1 MAGGKLAAARKR
13 MLDMWNCRLKS
24 RAAAAVLA
32 VLAGVLSTAAPAQA
46 QTFPNKTIRLVV
58 PYPPGGGNDVLGR
71 LFAAQL
77 STSMGQP
84 VIVDNRAGAGG
95 NIGTEFVAHAAAD
108 GYTLLY
114 ASNSLVIGPSLYSKL
129 GYSLSDLAP
138 VSLVANFPIAIV
150 VNSSVPAKNIK
161 ELVELSKKRP
171 LNYGSTGTGSANHL
185 TGVLLNN
192 VAGIENVHVP
202 YKGAGP
208 MMTALLGGEIEFAA
222 PNIFTAAPHARND
235 RLRILAVTGPKPSAT
250 LPGVPTVAADYP
262 GFDTS
267 VWHGFLTTAGTPPA
281 VIATLHREIVKAL
294 ASPLIRDALE
304 KGGADPVGSTPAEF
318 AAVIDQDTKKYA
330 KLVKISGAK
339 AD

>member
-1 MAGGKLAAARKR
+1 
-13 MLDMWNCRLKS
+13 MWSCRLK
-24 RAAAAVLA
+24 AGAVAAVLA
-32 VLAGVLSTAAPAQA
+32 ALAGVLSIAAPAYA

-58 PYPPGGGNDVLGR
+58 PSSPGGGNDVLGR

-77 STSMGQP
+77 SASLGQP

-95 NIGTEFVAHAAAD
+95 NIGTEMVAHSTAD

-114 ASNSLVIGPSLYSKL
+114 ANNSLVIGPSLYAKL
-129 GYSLSDLAP
+129 NYSLQDLAP

-150 VNSSVPAKNIK
+150 VNASVPAKNVK
-161 ELVELSKKRP
+161 ELVALSRKRP

-185 TGVLLNN
+185 TGVLLNS

-222 PNIFTAAPHARND
+222 ANIFSAAPHARSD
-235 RLRILAVTGPKPSAT
+235 KLRILAVTGPKPSAA

-267 VWHGFLTTAGTPPA
+267 VWHGFMTTAGTPPA
-281 VIATLHREIVKAL
+281 VIAILHREIIKAL
-294 ASPLIRDALE
+294 QTPQIREALE
-304 KGGADPVGSTPAEF
+304 KGEIGRAHV
-318 AAVIDQDTKKYA
+318 
-330 KLVKISGAK
+330 
-339 AD
+339 

>member
-1 MAGGKLAAARKR
+1 MLNRRLTVGAAT
-13 MLDMWNCRLKS
+13 
-24 RAAAAVLA
+24 AVLA
-32 VLAGVLSTAAPAQA
+32 IFAGVLSVAAPASA
-46 QTFPNKTIRLVV
+46 QTFPNKTIRLVI

-77 STSMGQP
+77 STSLGQP

-95 NIGTEFVAHAAAD
+95 NIGTEFVAHSTPD

-114 ASNSLVIGPSLYSKL
+114 ASNSLVIGPSLYTKL
-129 GYSLSDLAP
+129 NYSLKDLAP
-138 VSLVANFPIAIV
+138 VSLVANFPIALV
-150 VNSSVPAKNIK
+150 ANASVPVKSVK
-161 ELVELSKKRP
+161 ELVELAKKRG

-208 MMTALLGGEIEFAA
+208 MMTALLGGEIDFAA
-222 PNIFTAAPHARND
+222 PNVFTAAPYARSD
-235 RLRILAVTGPKPSAT
+235 RLRILAVTGLKPSAA
-250 LPGVPTVAADYP
+250 LPGVPTVAKDFP

-267 VWHGFLTTAGTPPA
+267 VWHGFLTTAGTPAP
-281 VIATLHREIVKAL
+281 VIAILHREVVKAL
-294 ASPLIRDALE
+294 NSPLIRDALE
-304 KGGADPVGSTPAEF
+304 KGGGEAIGNTPAEF
-318 AAVIDQDTKKYA
+318 AAVMEQDTKKYA
-330 KLVKISGAK
+330 RLVKISGAK